1 MSDSRLE
8 KFIYAICSM
17 EVSDLPAPLSRIETL
32 WNCLITGETPDF
44 EPQSR
49 NELYL
54 MAILELYDVE
64 NLPTPLSRGG
74 IIIREIYKGFNERVF
89 GLSFIFKT
97 SKERLFMSIL
107 FLLLECLKELFF
119 IVVLGGFV
127 AIASAGVLIYIL
139 SKLLDLDHLK
149 RLFELEDKVNII
161 LEKQTEL
168 DEDYVYLDN
177 GEKVLYDEDTQ
188 E

>member
-1 MSDSRLE
+1 
-8 KFIYAICSM
+8 
-17 EVSDLPAPLSRIETL
+17 
-32 WNCLITGETPDF
+32 
-44 EPQSR
+44 
-49 NELYL
+49 
-54 MAILELYDVE
+54 
-64 NLPTPLSRGG
+64 
-74 IIIREIYKGFNERVF
+74 
-89 GLSFIFKT
+89 
-97 SKERLFMSIL
+97 MSIL

-139 SKLLDLDHLK
+139 SKLINLDQLK

-161 LEKQTEL
+161 LEKQTEP
-168 DEDYVYLDN
+168 DEDYVYLNN

>member
-1 MSDSRLE
+1 M
-8 KFIYAICSM
+8 
-17 EVSDLPAPLSRIETL
+17 
-32 WNCLITGETPDF
+32 N
-44 EPQSR
+44 
-49 NELYL
+49 
-54 MAILELYDVE
+54 
-64 NLPTPLSRGG
+64 
-74 IIIREIYKGFNERVF
+74 
-89 GLSFIFKT
+89 
-97 SKERLFMSIL
+97 IL
-107 FLLLECLKELFF
+107 FLVLACLKELFF

-139 SKLLDLDHLK
+139 SELIDLDQLK

-161 LEKQTEL
+161 LEKQTEP

>member
-1 MSDSRLE
+1 
-8 KFIYAICSM
+8 
-17 EVSDLPAPLSRIETL
+17 
-32 WNCLITGETPDF
+32 
-44 EPQSR
+44 
-49 NELYL
+49 
-54 MAILELYDVE
+54 
-64 NLPTPLSRGG
+64 
-74 IIIREIYKGFNERVF
+74 
-89 GLSFIFKT
+89 
-97 SKERLFMSIL
+97 MSIL

-139 SKLLDLDHLK
+139 SKLINLDQLK

-161 LEKQTEL
+161 LEKQTEP

>member
-1 MSDSRLE
+1 
-8 KFIYAICSM
+8 
-17 EVSDLPAPLSRIETL
+17 
-32 WNCLITGETPDF
+32 
-44 EPQSR
+44 
-49 NELYL
+49 
-54 MAILELYDVE
+54 
-64 NLPTPLSRGG
+64 
-74 IIIREIYKGFNERVF
+74 
-89 GLSFIFKT
+89 
-97 SKERLFMSIL
+97 MSIL

-139 SKLLDLDHLK
+139 SKLIDLDQLK

-161 LEKQTEL
+161 LEKQTEP
-168 DEDYVYLDN
+168 DEDYVYLNN

>member
-1 MSDSRLE
+1 
-8 KFIYAICSM
+8 
-17 EVSDLPAPLSRIETL
+17 
-32 WNCLITGETPDF
+32 
-44 EPQSR
+44 
-49 NELYL
+49 
-54 MAILELYDVE
+54 
-64 NLPTPLSRGG
+64 
-74 IIIREIYKGFNERVF
+74 
-89 GLSFIFKT
+89 
-97 SKERLFMSIL
+97 MSIL

-119 IVVLGGFV
+119 IVVVGGFV

-139 SKLLDLDHLK
+139 SKLIDLDQLK

-161 LEKQTEL
+161 LEKQTEP

>member
-1 MSDSRLE
+1 M
-8 KFIYAICSM
+8 
-17 EVSDLPAPLSRIETL
+17 
-32 WNCLITGETPDF
+32 N
-44 EPQSR
+44 
-49 NELYL
+49 
-54 MAILELYDVE
+54 
-64 NLPTPLSRGG
+64 
-74 IIIREIYKGFNERVF
+74 
-89 GLSFIFKT
+89 
-97 SKERLFMSIL
+97 IL
-107 FLLLECLKELFF
+107 FLVLACLKELFF

-139 SKLLDLDHLK
+139 SKLIDLDQLK

-168 DEDYVYLDN
+168 YDEEDYVYLNN

>member
-1 MSDSRLE
+1 
-8 KFIYAICSM
+8 
-17 EVSDLPAPLSRIETL
+17 
-32 WNCLITGETPDF
+32 
-44 EPQSR
+44 
-49 NELYL
+49 
-54 MAILELYDVE
+54 
-64 NLPTPLSRGG
+64 
-74 IIIREIYKGFNERVF
+74 
-89 GLSFIFKT
+89 
-97 SKERLFMSIL
+97 MSIL

-119 IVVLGGFV
+119 IVVVGGFV

-139 SKLLDLDHLK
+139 SKLIDLDQLK

-168 DEDYVYLDN
+168 YDEEDYVYLNN

>member
-1 MSDSRLE
+1 M
-8 KFIYAICSM
+8 
-17 EVSDLPAPLSRIETL
+17 
-32 WNCLITGETPDF
+32 
-44 EPQSR
+44 
-49 NELYL
+49 
-54 MAILELYDVE
+54 
-64 NLPTPLSRGG
+64 
-74 IIIREIYKGFNERVF
+74 RESSGSLLF
-89 GLSFIFKT
+89 LKT
-97 SKERLFMSIL
+97 SKERLFMNIL
-107 FLLLECLKELFF
+107 FLVLACLKELFF

-139 SKLLDLDHLK
+139 SKLIDLDQLK

-168 DEDYVYLDN
+168 YDEEDYVYLNN

>member
-1 MSDSRLE
+1 
-8 KFIYAICSM
+8 
-17 EVSDLPAPLSRIETL
+17 
-32 WNCLITGETPDF
+32 
-44 EPQSR
+44 
-49 NELYL
+49 
-54 MAILELYDVE
+54 
-64 NLPTPLSRGG
+64 
-74 IIIREIYKGFNERVF
+74 
-89 GLSFIFKT
+89 
-97 SKERLFMSIL
+97 MSIL

-139 SKLLDLDHLK
+139 SKLINLDQLK
-149 RLFELEDKVNII
+149 RSFELEDKVNII
-161 LEKQTEL
+161 LEKQTEP

>member
-1 MSDSRLE
+1 
-8 KFIYAICSM
+8 
-17 EVSDLPAPLSRIETL
+17 
-32 WNCLITGETPDF
+32 
-44 EPQSR
+44 
-49 NELYL
+49 
-54 MAILELYDVE
+54 
-64 NLPTPLSRGG
+64 
-74 IIIREIYKGFNERVF
+74 
-89 GLSFIFKT
+89 
-97 SKERLFMSIL
+97 MSIL
-107 FLLLECLKELFF
+107 FLLLECLNELFF

-139 SKLLDLDHLK
+139 SKLINLDQLK

-161 LEKQTEL
+161 LEKQTEP

>member
-1 MSDSRLE
+1 M
-8 KFIYAICSM
+8 
-17 EVSDLPAPLSRIETL
+17 
-32 WNCLITGETPDF
+32 N
-44 EPQSR
+44 
-49 NELYL
+49 
-54 MAILELYDVE
+54 
-64 NLPTPLSRGG
+64 
-74 IIIREIYKGFNERVF
+74 
-89 GLSFIFKT
+89 
-97 SKERLFMSIL
+97 IL
-107 FLLLECLKELFF
+107 FLVLACLKELFF

-139 SKLLDLDHLK
+139 SKLIDLDQLK

-161 LEKQTEL
+161 LEKQTEP

>member
-1 MSDSRLE
+1 
-8 KFIYAICSM
+8 
-17 EVSDLPAPLSRIETL
+17 
-32 WNCLITGETPDF
+32 
-44 EPQSR
+44 
-49 NELYL
+49 
-54 MAILELYDVE
+54 
-64 NLPTPLSRGG
+64 
-74 IIIREIYKGFNERVF
+74 
-89 GLSFIFKT
+89 
-97 SKERLFMSIL
+97 MSIL

-139 SKLLDLDHLK
+139 SKLINLDQLK

-161 LEKQTEL
+161 LEKQTEP
-168 DEDYVYLDN
+168 DEDYVYLEN